1 MENLIF
7 YIYEFG
13 YPIFLLL
20 FVVGSAI
27 HYKNDRNLVSVG
39 VLAGFS
45 LMFAGHLL
53 QNYGPSEISYTE
65 ERTAHIRYTWLFS
78 VGHYA
83 SGLGILLAS
92 ACYLLRAKKNA
103 SYKIA
108 Q

>member
-27 HYKNDRNLVSVG
+27 DFKNDRNLVLAG

-83 SGLGILLAS
+83 SILGIFLAS
-92 ACYLLRAKKNA
+92 ACYLLRAKRNA
-103 SYKIA
+103 AYKTA
-108 Q
+108 